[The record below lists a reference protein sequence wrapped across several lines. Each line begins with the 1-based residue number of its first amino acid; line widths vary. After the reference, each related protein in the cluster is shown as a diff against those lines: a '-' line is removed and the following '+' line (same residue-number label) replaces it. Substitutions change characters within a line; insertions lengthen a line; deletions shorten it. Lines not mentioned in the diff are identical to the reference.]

1 MWISRKDYDEHLNQV
16 FVANVLI
23 QSYKHLEEQAES
35 LTKERDDLSWR
46 LTDAIAEGVQ
56 QEQKNR
62 LLAKEIERLKSRN
75 ETTIIN
81 RCVNWLKEA
90 LYDLQSG
97 CMGQGESLIQEVI
110 ETLERLGDE
119 K

>member
-1 MWISRKDYDEHLNQV
+1 MKQTINQ
-16 FVANVLI
+16 
-23 QSYKHLEEQAES
+23 
-35 LTKERDDLSWR
+35 
-46 LTDAIAEGVQ
+46 
-56 QEQKNR
+56 
-62 LLAKEIERLKSRN
+62 
-75 ETTIIN
+75 
-81 RCVNWLKEA
+81 CVNWLKEA

>member
-46 LTDAIAEGVQ
+46 LTDAITEGVQ

-62 LLAKEIERLKSRN
+62 LLAKEIEQLKSRN
-75 ETTIIN
+75 ETATMN

-90 LYDLQSG
+90 LYALQSG
-97 CMGQGESLIQEVI
+97 CMVQGEILIQEV
-110 ETLERLGDE
+110 LEELEVE